1 MYDITDTV
9 KSCGVSKEGRGN
21 LMRNKIIAI
30 LMCAAVLGTVLAG
43 CNANTGTT
51 PRAEAETAASDEA
64 QDKAETPDE
73 GQSEATEDAK
83 APDDGTEPSPYLA
96 RAEELSKSG
105 RADRFALI
113 DVDGDD
119 TPELAAV
126 SSEGSWD
133 KDQVFIYTVK
143 DGDVILLTSD
153 IAPGME
159 GHRVGFY
166 KGLNLIECSGAA
178 SGERHDFYTVKDGKL
193 EAVLSLMSFDD
204 PDRDFETVYLVD
216 DKETDEDTF
225 IKTAKDFLSSYKNM
239 TVLDIEAMS
248 ETTTDFSNGYEN
260 LAVNG
265 TVPYMSLEELENA
278 EP

>member
-1 MYDITDTV
+1 MYDIIDTV
-9 KSCGVSKEGRGN
+9 KSCGLSKEGRIN
-21 LMRNKIIAI
+21 LMKNKIIAI
-30 LMCAAVLGTVLAG
+30 LMCAAVWGTVLAG
-43 CNANTGTT
+43 CNTDTGTT
-51 PRAEAETAASDEA
+51 PPAEAETAASDEA

-73 GQSEATEDAK
+73 GQAEATEEAK
-83 APDDGTEPSPYLA
+83 APDDGANPYLA
-96 RAEELSKSG
+96 KAEELSKSG
-105 RADRFALI
+105 LADRFALI

-126 SSEGSWD
+126 SSEGSWE

-204 PDRDFETVYLVD
+204 PDKDFETLYLVD

-248 ETTTDFSNGYEN
+248 EATTDFSDGYEN
-260 LAVNG
+260 LVVNG
-265 TVPYMSLEELENA
+265 TIPYLSLEELENA
-278 EP
+278 AP

>member
-1 MYDITDTV
+1 M
-9 KSCGVSKEGRGN
+9 K
-21 LMRNKIIAI
+21 NKIIAI
-30 LMCAAVLGTVLAG
+30 LMCAAVWGTVLAG
-43 CNANTGTT
+43 CNADTGTT
-51 PRAEAETAASDEA
+51 PQAEAETVASDEAQSQVETAASDEA
-64 QDKAETPDE
+64 QGKAETPDE
-73 GQSEATEDAK
+73 GQSESTEDAK
-83 APDDGTEPSPYLA
+83 APDDGANPYLA
-96 RAEELSKSG
+96 KAEELSKSG
-105 RADRFALI
+105 LADRFALI

-119 TPELAAV
+119 APELAAV
-126 SSEGSWD
+126 SSEGSWE

-166 KGLNLIECSGAA
+166 KGLNLIERSGAA

-193 EAVLSLMSFDD
+193 EAVLYLMSFDD
-204 PDRDFETVYLVD
+204 PDKDFETVYLVD

-248 ETTTDFSNGYEN
+248 EATPDFSDGYEN
-260 LAVNG
+260 LMVNG
-265 TVPYMSLEELENA
+265 TVPYLSLEELENA
-278 EP
+278 AP